1 MFEHSWLILFRGSM
15 LRRQRPLH
23 LVALVSHRHLRY
35 ASGPLHLV
43 LLATSARLVRGGPVY
58 RGALAAQVALLLAA
72 LRPGVARYYVVVTWA
87 TVPALLNYFRAGV
100 SPVWEK
106 AEGSR

>member
-1 MFEHSWLILFRGSM
+1 MFEHSWLILFQGSM
-15 LRRQRPLH
+15 LRRQHPLH

-43 LLATSARLVRGGPVY
+43 LLATSA
-58 RGALAAQVALLLAA
+58 ALARDGRFYRAALAGQAGLLLAA
-72 LRPGVARYYVVVTWA
+72 LRPGIARYYVVVTWA
-87 TVPALLNYFRAGV
+87 TVPALLNYVRAGV